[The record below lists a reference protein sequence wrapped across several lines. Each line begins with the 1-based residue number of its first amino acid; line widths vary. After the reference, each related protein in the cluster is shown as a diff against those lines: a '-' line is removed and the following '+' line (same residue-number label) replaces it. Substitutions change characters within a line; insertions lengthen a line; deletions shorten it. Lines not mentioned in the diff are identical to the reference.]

1 MTDRPDPHT
10 VAAGAAPVEIALSP
24 DRFRALLDVHGA
36 ALDIWPEAERAGA
49 ARLVAAST
57 EARRLL
63 EDAKRLDLAL
73 DGLQP
78 PPPSDLLRARLDRLP
93 EASVGSPGQRH
104 PGARILAASVAAAAL
119 VGMVLGGAGILIL
132 RPPGSNAGVAVVVSD
147 TIDGTA
153 FADAAD
159 TTLDLA
165 ASDLATLSLV
175 GFDMFTEDP
184 ENDIFS
190 AEILAYDLALE

>member
-10 VAAGAAPVEIALSP
+10 IPAAVETALSP
-24 DRFRALLDVHGA
+24 NRFQELLEVHGA
-36 ALDIWPEAERAGA
+36 ALDTWPEAERAGA
-49 ARLVAAST
+49 VRLVAAST

-93 EASVGSPGQRH
+93 EASVGSPGQRR
-104 PGARILAASVAAAAL
+104 PGGRILAASVAAAAL
-119 VGMVLGGAGILIL
+119 VGIVLGGAGTLML
-132 RPPGSNAGVAVVVSD
+132 QPPGSNAGVAVVVSD
-147 TIDGTA
+147 TIDDTA
-153 FADAAD
+153 VADAVE

-165 ASDLATLSLV
+165 TLPLV
-175 GFDMFTEDP
+175 GSDMLAEDP